1 MYDSYTQYIESFIN
15 SDINNWIFKS
25 HPMYTCILEHV
36 SKQQGDAYLNE
47 IINRFGVIY
56 NTHKDYL
63 ITKCRNN
70 DMYGRPI
77 KYNFTNFTDC
87 SPTNLRYILHSF
99 LILSYMK
106 ECKLNNIDIIEIGG
120 GYGGLCFFIYKLA
133 FMFDI
138 TINTY
143 SIFDLEMPLILQKKY
158 LEKNNIANVNFVNL
172 TNITNLNK
180 NSFLISNY
188 AFSEI
193 SMDLQKQYTEQVLNP
208 YTSHGF
214 LTWNFIDVYNFI
226 DDKYVIVENE
236 YPSTG
241 NNKYIW
247 FKPNSN
253 LESLIRV

>member
-1 MYDSYTQYIESFIN
+1 
-15 SDINNWIFKS
+15 
-25 HPMYTCILEHV
+25 
-36 SKQQGDAYLNE
+36 
-47 IINRFGVIY
+47 
-56 NTHKDYL
+56 
-63 ITKCRNN
+63 
-70 DMYGRPI
+70 
-77 KYNFTNFTDC
+77 
-87 SPTNLRYILHSF
+87 
-99 LILSYMK
+99 
-106 ECKLNNIDIIEIGG
+106 
-120 GYGGLCFFIYKLA
+120 
-133 FMFDI
+133 
-138 TINTY
+138 
-143 SIFDLEMPLILQKKY
+143 MPLILQKKY

>member
-1 MYDSYTQYIESFIN
+1 
-15 SDINNWIFKS
+15 
-25 HPMYTCILEHV
+25 
-36 SKQQGDAYLNE
+36 
-47 IINRFGVIY
+47 
-56 NTHKDYL
+56 
-63 ITKCRNN
+63 
-70 DMYGRPI
+70 
-77 KYNFTNFTDC
+77 
-87 SPTNLRYILHSF
+87 
-99 LILSYMK
+99 MK

-158 LEKNNIANVNFVNL
+158 LEKNNIVNVNFVNL

-226 DDKYVIVENE
+226 DDKYDFILRT
-236 YPSTG
+236 S
-241 NNKYIW
+241 
-247 FKPNSN
+247 
-253 LESLIRV
+253 R